1 MNKTRGAAD
10 SELYINKCKAE
21 KHRNLYLVTALTA
34 QVATAFA
41 RTRGLQLG
49 TTFIFKSR
57 SLGSGTE
64 QPTFRREESGVSEM
78 CPRNLYILE
87 HKLGLVFM

>member
-1 MNKTRGAAD
+1 M
-10 SELYINKCKAE
+10 
-21 KHRNLYLVTALTA
+21 TALTA

-41 RTRGLQLG
+41 RAWGLQLG
-49 TTFIFKSR
+49 THISFQSR

-64 QPTFRREESGVSEM
+64 QPTFRREESGVREM
-78 CPRNLYILE
+78 FPTNLYILE